1 MQEPLMSACSVAYV
15 YSLPMCKVCADV
27 LVYLQVF
34 TLTLAICLSAGSQ
47 KPGSV
52 FSVSEAHLQFLI

>member
-1 MQEPLMSACSVAYV
+1 MLEALEKAEVVPDVPAYSCS
-15 YSLPMCKVCADV
+15 
-27 LVYLQVF
+27 QVF

-52 FSVSEAHLQFLI
+52 FSVSSMLNPK